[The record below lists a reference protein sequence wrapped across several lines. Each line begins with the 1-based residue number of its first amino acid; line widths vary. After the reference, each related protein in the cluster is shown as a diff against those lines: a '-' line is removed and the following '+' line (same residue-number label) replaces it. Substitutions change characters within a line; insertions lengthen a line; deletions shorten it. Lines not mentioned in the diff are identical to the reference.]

1 LAAKASKTAPHYS
14 AFISHAKADA
24 KKAEAIAEGLEKRG
38 FKCWIAPRDVKAGRA
53 YGDEIIRG
61 IESAKTFVLVLSK
74 ASNDS
79 AFVAREVE
87 RAASKKKPIFA
98 VRVADVHP
106 GPALELFISGTQW
119 IDAFPG
125 RLASHVGRLADLLA
139 EEEGRA
145 PESEA
150 PAAPRIFRRWALPL
164 GAAAAVLLVLGAGVA
179 FWPGPQMP
187 QAPEG
192 ADPLLT
198 NPVWSPQEQEHKRQE
213 QFAELRRMDAARAQE
228 EAAAAAALAALDTR
242 DRDLLGGARTG
253 APQMAAGESD
263 DTEMIVGGNSVSPLA
278 AGDPDYRACEK
289 SSGDSAIAA
298 CDRAIASGKFKR
310 QSLSYLYNDR
320 GFLLMQKGAIEAAL
334 ADLNKA
340 IETYPSNFYAY
351 WNRGAIYAAK
361 RDLAR
366 AQEDLGMALALN
378 PDEHSS
384 AKIREALNA
393 VSASAAETAQPQASD
408 PSVITD
414 PSQFWGQDDTNSAAT
429 LQSGGGFDAEP
440 GIAADALP
448 ASPSFETTPMPAAP
462 SMDAMPDRP

>member
-1 LAAKASKTAPHYS
+1 
-14 AFISHAKADA
+14 
-24 KKAEAIAEGLEKRG
+24 
-38 FKCWIAPRDVKAGRA
+38 
-53 YGDEIIRG
+53 
-61 IESAKTFVLVLSK
+61 
-74 ASNDS
+74 
-79 AFVAREVE
+79 
-87 RAASKKKPIFA
+87 
-98 VRVADVHP
+98 
-106 GPALELFISGTQW
+106 
-119 IDAFPG
+119 
-125 RLASHVGRLADLLA
+125 
-139 EEEGRA
+139 
-145 PESEA
+145 
-150 PAAPRIFRRWALPL
+150 
-164 GAAAAVLLVLGAGVA
+164 
-179 FWPGPQMP
+179 
-187 QAPEG
+187 
-192 ADPLLT
+192 
-198 NPVWSPQEQEHKRQE
+198 
-213 QFAELRRMDAARAQE
+213 
-228 EAAAAAALAALDTR
+228 LDTR

-393 VSASAAETAQPQASD
+393 VSASAAETAQPQAPD

-414 PSQFWGQDDTNSAAT
+414 PSQFWGRTTRIPRQLCRAEAAST
-429 LQSGGGFDAEP
+429 RSPVLQPIRCRHRHHSRRRRCPPRRPWTPCPTGLSRATSG
-440 GIAADALP
+440 
-448 ASPSFETTPMPAAP
+448 S
-462 SMDAMPDRP
+462 